1 MASIAPTFLALQ
13 HHRAIA
19 FALTEK
25 QFRFKQQRLLS
36 KGDGILRAY
45 LVLQPHHLEQHPQV
59 QASLQLGRLHTADNA
74 DQFLSFEGAV
84 HLVEPGS
91 PRLQHRD
98 ILHHHDVVDVD
109 ALLDQVQVDA
119 QDERLAFLDI
129 FANSDVEQL
138 VLELSLV
145 GLLRLYLLHE
155 LLLVDDLEL
164 GIAQQE
170 EEVIGLHVPVA
181 IPHATGERALP
192 PKTDQFSENFW
203 AALFNA
209 PVLLERLVHDRQS
222 RVASAIELFVALH
235 QGIHESRILIPQ
247 LLQLRHHLGCL
258 HHAPALR
265 VALELRLC
273 REDLVDGFVKG
284 LAFDL
289 GFRAKLLRKAFQH
302 EARHERAGAID
313 IIAFMAA
320 QAAEALDEGTCAIR
334 LKDEVVDAKID
345 ADIDGRGADQDG
357 LFEGTAPLL
366 AYLVQFQL
374 ARLQNAPVPVLLR
387 RTIAALDAPVAQAAA
402 LKQPVEQCVG

>member
-1 MASIAPTFLALQ
+1 MVARRTPCPLACSLAKNLSLKTFHIPLRGLQHHWALSQGDGKHRPYILASQHHRASRAMASIAPTFFALQ

-45 LVLQPHHLEQHPQV
+45 LVLQAHHLEQHPQV

-170 EEVIGLHVPVA
+170 EEVIGLHVPIA
-181 IPHATGERALP
+181 IPHTAGERALP

-273 REDLVDGFVKG
+273 
-284 LAFDL
+284 
-289 GFRAKLLRKAFQH
+289 
-302 EARHERAGAID
+302 
-313 IIAFMAA
+313 
-320 QAAEALDEGTCAIR
+320 
-334 LKDEVVDAKID
+334 
-345 ADIDGRGADQDG
+345 
-357 LFEGTAPLL
+357 
-366 AYLVQFQL
+366 
-374 ARLQNAPVPVLLR
+374 
-387 RTIAALDAPVAQAAA
+387 
-402 LKQPVEQCVG
+402 